1 MSEEDT
7 KTGEVEFMNLSTPG
21 NVRHADK
28 QGYITPTKSPEPA
41 VYNLVALFTEGTSYA
56 GNAHKHTQYRR
67 TRYAKGVG
75 SRL

>member
-1 MSEEDT
+1 MSEEDI
-7 KTGEVEFMNLSTPG
+7 KTYEVEFMNLSTPG

-28 QGYITPTKSPEPA
+28 QGHITQTKSNEPA
-41 VYNLVALFTEGTSYA
+41 IFNLAALITEGTSYA